1 MIFRRKITLIIS
13 LIFFQLFYLLAH
25 YSGQYLNL
33 FFLLTSLAAL
43 IVCYNVYQ
51 LLLQIFT
58 SQKIDS
64 ELSLLQKQQALKNKH
79 LQFIHQQE
87 SNSLKF
93 QEQFT
98 ETLQKAQKLLH
109 AGNCEKT
116 HKLIHTALETFQND
130 RFHPYCEDNLILA
143 ILESK
148 RLFAQHL
155 GIHTDYKIFLPEK
168 SNIQSSDLCSVL
180 FNILD
185 NAIEACR
192 SSESAEPYLSL
203 SLTTSKGFISI
214 LVKNSKNPQTV
225 FDHTTTKKDSF
236 NHGLGLSIIE
246 DICHKYDGSWQW
258 HDYGNTF
265 ESVILLRY

>member
-130 RFHPYCEDNLILA
+130 RFHPYCEDNLILV

-148 RLFAQHL
+148 RMLAEHS
-155 GIHTDYKIFLPEK
+155 GINVNYQIFLPDFSGRK
-168 SNIQSSDLCSVL
+168 I
-180 FNILD
+180 
-185 NAIEACR
+185 
-192 SSESAEPYLSL
+192 
-203 SLTTSKGFISI
+203 
-214 LVKNSKNPQTV
+214 
-225 FDHTTTKKDSF
+225 
-236 NHGLGLSIIE
+236 
-246 DICHKYDGSWQW
+246 W
-258 HDYGNTF
+258 
-265 ESVILLRY
+265 

>member
-1 MIFRRKITLIIS
+1 MQCF
-13 LIFFQLFYLLAH
+13 
-25 YSGQYLNL
+25 N
-33 FFLLTSLAAL
+33 
-43 IVCYNVYQ
+43 
-51 LLLQIFT
+51 
-58 SQKIDS
+58 
-64 ELSLLQKQQALKNKH
+64 
-79 LQFIHQQE
+79 
-87 SNSLKF
+87 
-93 QEQFT
+93 
-98 ETLQKAQKLLH
+98 
-109 AGNCEKT
+109 
-116 HKLIHTALETFQND
+116 
-130 RFHPYCEDNLILA
+130 
-143 ILESK
+143 
-148 RLFAQHL
+148 
-155 GIHTDYKIFLPEK
+155 
-168 SNIQSSDLCSVL
+168 
-180 FNILD
+180 NILD

>member
-1 MIFRRKITLIIS
+1 MTFKQKIVFIIS
-13 LIFFQLFYLLAH
+13 LAFFQIFYLLSN
-25 YSGQYLNL
+25 YTGQYLNS
-33 FFLLTSLAAL
+33 FFLLTCLTAAIL
-43 IVCYNVYQ
+43 CYNLYQ
-51 LLLQIFT
+51 LLMQLFT
-58 SQKIDS
+58 SEKVET
-64 ELSLLQKQQALKNKH
+64 ELNLLKKQQLLNSEH
-79 LQFIHQQE
+79 LLLMNQQE
-87 SNSLKF
+87 ATSL
-93 QEQFT
+93 
-98 ETLQKAQKLLH
+98 KAQKQFSENL
-109 AGNCEKT
+109 
-116 HKLIHTALETFQND
+116 
-130 RFHPYCEDNLILA
+130 HPYCEDNLILA

-192 SSESAEPYLSL
+192 SSESSEPYLSL